1 MHTFKTLTI
10 GITATVLLA
19 LAPASR
25 AQTPDELQM
34 MQTFLEIMTDYFSII
49 ESTYEVSS
57 NAEKAAIMQMQ
68 KIQEVYEERGEKVH
82 AVEVLQNVL
91 NETRNLT
98 IRNAAYL
105 MLGDTLK
112 EAGRTDDAIE
122 MLRDALSE
130 NIEAAQ

>member
-49 ESTYEVSS
+49 EST
-57 NAEKAAIMQMQ
+57 
-68 KIQEVYEERGEKVH
+68 
-82 AVEVLQNVL
+82 
-91 NETRNLT
+91 
-98 IRNAAYL
+98 
-105 MLGDTLK
+105 
-112 EAGRTDDAIE
+112 
-122 MLRDALSE
+122 
-130 NIEAAQ
+130 